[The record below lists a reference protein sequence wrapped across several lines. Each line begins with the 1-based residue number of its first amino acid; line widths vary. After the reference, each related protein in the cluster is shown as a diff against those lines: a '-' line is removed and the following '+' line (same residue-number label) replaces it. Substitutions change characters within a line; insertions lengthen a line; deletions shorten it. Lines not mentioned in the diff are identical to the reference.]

1 MSPVVRVEIRYRIYM
16 AGYGSADGARKS
28 RSAGATRRRTSAQIE
43 AAAQDATIALLIE
56 GGPSAVTMDA
66 VAARICT
73 SKPVLYRRWADSAAL
88 LRETLLSRARSL
100 IAAPDTGSLRGD
112 VRAVLTRWAASFTTP
127 QAALYPVI
135 VGVMAHDH
143 EFAHGFRSTVVVWR
157 REAMRVIY
165 ERAAARGEV
174 DPALPI
180 DLVSELG
187 QAVLWHRLLITGD
200 LVDEAF
206 IDRLLDEVVMPLSLT
221 GGTGGAPA
229 AP

>member
-1 MSPVVRVEIRYRIYM
+1 M
-16 AGYGSADGARKS
+16 
-28 RSAGATRRRTSAQIE
+28 
-43 AAAQDATIALLIE
+43 
-56 GGPSAVTMDA
+56 
-66 VAARICT
+66 
-73 SKPVLYRRWADSAAL
+73 LYRRWAGQRRAPA
-88 LRETLLSRARSL
+88 TLLSRGALL
-100 IAAPDTGSLRGD
+100 IAARDIGCCAATSVPSSPGG
-112 VRAVLTRWAASFTTP
+112 RAAVTTP

-206 IDRLLDEVVMPLSLT
+206 IDRLLDEVVMPLSLA
-221 GGTGGAPA
+221 GGPGGAPA